1 MKRCL
6 RLLVV
11 VLAGALVV
19 AGCARKNRVNTSKLE
34 KSFQSADPKNKEY
47 SDQVVTAAKNG
58 DYTSALAALQKLAG
72 KARLTSEQQLA
83 IGDTIAQVQ
92 KAMADIASKAS
103 GDVPKPAND
112 LKKSQPPK

>member
-6 RLLVV
+6 WLLVV

-19 AGCARKNRVNTSKLE
+19 TGCAGKNKINTSKLE

-47 SDQVVTAAKNG
+47 SEQVVTASKNG
-58 DYTSALAALQKLAG
+58 DYISALAALQKLAG

-83 IGDTIAQVQ
+83 IRDTIAQVQ

-103 GDVPKPAND
+103 GDAQKAAND
-112 LKKSQPPK
+112 IKKSRPLK